1 MNDTIIT
8 IDAFA
13 NGEYK
18 NSMLR
23 DCIKQFKKFNLP
35 IFLISNSGIDSETQ
49 ELLDYYF
56 FDKNDLKYTID
67 IPHQEIF
74 WWTENS
80 DFMFEKK
87 EHFTQ
92 PHGLSVLKNLNTTVS
107 FVKQLGFKNFIHFEW
122 DFFPSDEMIEILK
135 NKVESTIS
143 SNKKAFFY
151 KSEEYRDGTSDD
163 LMFYFWFSEIDFW
176 EKHFVNVESEEKLL
190 HWLKEKHDIPN
201 ATQAEKVLYASF
213 KNVLDECKIT
223 EFKEFEENVRD
234 TYSRSNIIQN
244 DLNFA
249 TLSKEGGIACLAPVY
264 RSDQL
269 DKNTISIF
277 SWNRGFQIIS
287 NIKYKIKFKDKE
299 IQINHSDVP
308 INCYKYDIIDF
319 TENDFPVQ
327 VEIDDIFK
335 FSYEKYSDFDGNLLF
350 KDGTKNYHTN

>member
-35 IFLISNSGIDSETQ
+35 VFLISNSGIDSENQ

-56 FDKNDLKYTID
+56 FDKNDLKYSID
-67 IPHQEIF
+67 TPCQDIF
-74 WWTENS
+74 WWTEND

-87 EHFTQ
+87 ERFTQ

-107 FVKQLGFKNFIHFEW
+107 FVKKLGFKNFIHFEW

-135 NKVESTIS
+135 SKVESTIS

-151 KSEEYRDGTSDD
+151 KSEEYRDGTPDD
-163 LMFYFWFSEIDFW
+163 LMFHFWFSEIDFW

-190 HWLKEKHDIPN
+190 HWLKKEHDIPN
-201 ATQAEKVLYASF
+201 ATQAEKVLHASF
-213 KNVLDECKIT
+213 KNVLDECEIT
-223 EFKEFEENVRD
+223 QFKEFEQNIMD
-234 TYSRSNIIQN
+234 TFSRYNIIQN

-249 TLSKEGGIACLAPVY
+249 ILSKEGGLACVVPIL
-264 RSDQL
+264 
-269 DKNTISIF
+269 KNDELSKNQISVF
-277 SWNRGFQIIS
+277 SWNRGFQTIN
-287 NIKYKIKFKDKE
+287 NIKYKIKYKDKE
-299 IQINHSDVP
+299 IEINHSDVP
-308 INCYKYDIIDF
+308 INCYRYDIIDF
-319 TENDFPVQ
+319 KENDFPLQ

-335 FSYEKYSDFDGNLLF
+335 SSYEKYSDFNCNLFF
-350 KDGTKNYHTN
+350 KDGTKDYHT